1 MRALYNTVLDEVKHC
16 FNVTIFTAQITDQ
29 ASLEIVNIVMKTT
42 TRNLIDGL
50 ESSRRVGWAKYYALK
65 EENEHLKWLLRL
77 LVRKIIFHG
86 RLHGDDALV
95 ALAKEIE
102 RSDW

>member
-1 MRALYNTVLDEVKHC
+1 MRALYNTVFDEVKHC
-16 FNVTIFTAQITDQ
+16 FNVTIFTVQMTDQ
-29 ASLEIVNIVMKTT
+29 ALLGVVNIGMKTT

-95 ALAKEIE
+95 TLAKEIE